1 MGTENTDVLW
11 VDSLELQEDEKL
23 IPTENESINS
33 WTENLDKIIG
43 GRNWIFEPEGQ
54 VSHIEGR

>member
-1 MGTENTDVLW
+1 MGTENTDALW
-11 VDSLELQEDEKL
+11 VKSQEDEEL
-23 IPTENESINS
+23 IPTESESINS

-43 GRNWIFEPEGQ
+43 GRNLIFKLEGQ

>member
-1 MGTENTDVLW
+1 MWTENTDALW
-11 VDSLELQEDEKL
+11 VKSQEDEEL
-23 IPTENESINS
+23 IPTESESINS

-43 GRNWIFEPEGQ
+43 GRNLIFKLEGQ